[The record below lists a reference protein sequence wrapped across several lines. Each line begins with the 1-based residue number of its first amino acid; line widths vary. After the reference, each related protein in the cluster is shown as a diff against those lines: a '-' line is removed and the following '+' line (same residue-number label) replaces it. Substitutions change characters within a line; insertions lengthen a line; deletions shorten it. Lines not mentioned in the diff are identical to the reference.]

1 MTRRTQRFERSQP
14 TGSNNSTT
22 VLHKDQERQ
31 EIAADL
37 AAFRKRGGQI
47 EVLGN
52 TPLRRELSRRQIND
66 AAASQ
71 RTGTNTKH

>member
-1 MTRRTQRFERSQP
+1 MTRRIQPFERSLP

-22 VLHKDQERQ
+22 CPHKDRERQ
-31 EIAADL
+31 RIAAEL
-37 AAFRKRGGQI
+37 AAFRKSGGQI

-52 TPLRRELSRRQIND
+52 TPTRRELSRRQIND

-71 RTGTNTKH
+71 RAGHTTKH